1 MVCSVES
8 PRLAVFQPVERRPSV
23 DPVLGG
29 QWLSQTPLNS
39 FRSPFPDMSD
49 ETSNAKPPT
58 LNEVAASALGSAPP
72 SALSGPKPS
81 RISLSEW
88 ADEES
93 STRTT
98 DATIAV
104 SSPLPARH
112 KTGALLTVVVG
123 PHAGRAY
130 SIIEPV
136 TVIGRGKTA
145 NVRIDDPGAS
155 RNHARIVVADDGKY
169 VLEDLAS
176 TNGTFVDGARVEHT
190 ELKSGDRIRFGATV
204 TLSFAILDAQAERL
218 QHQLYESSVRDPL
231 TRAHNRRYLVERL
244 AGEIAY
250 AKRHGSEFA
259 LMLLDLDHFK
269 RINDTNGHL
278 AGDEVLRAVA
288 SLIARMIR
296 AEDVLARFGGE
307 EFVVAVRGIE
317 IGHVLRFAERLR
329 AAIERYEIKADAA
342 TLRVTA
348 SIGCAALRELPESG
362 RDADGLL
369 RLADERLYTA
379 KTKGRNRVSGA

>member
-1 MVCSVES
+1 
-8 PRLAVFQPVERRPSV
+8 
-23 DPVLGG
+23 
-29 QWLSQTPLNS
+29 
-39 FRSPFPDMSD
+39 MSD
-49 ETSNAKPPT
+49 ETPNAKPPIV
-58 LNEVAASALGSAPP
+58 NEIAAGPGRSTPP
-72 SALSGPKPS
+72 SALPAPKPS

-123 PHAGRAY
+123 PHTGRAY
-130 SIIEPV
+130 SIVEPV
-136 TVIGRGKTA
+136 TVVGRGKTA

-155 RNHARIVVADDGKY
+155 RNHARIVVSEDGKY
-169 VLEDLAS
+169 LLEDLAS
-176 TNGTFVDGARVEHT
+176 TNGTFVDGVRVECT
-190 ELKSGDRIRFGATV
+190 ELKSGDRIRLGATV

-269 RINDTNGHL
+269 HINDTHGHL
-278 AGDEVLRAVA
+278 AGDDVLRGVA
-288 SLIARMIR
+288 SLVARLIR

-307 EFVVAVRGIE
+307 EFVVAARGIE
-317 IGHVLRFAERLR
+317 IGQVLRFAERLR
-329 AAIERYEIKADAA
+329 SAIERQDMKAD
-342 TLRVTA
+342 TVMVRVTA
-348 SIGCAALRELPESG
+348 SIGCATLRELPESA

-379 KTKGRNRVSGA
+379 KTLGRNRVCGS

>member
-1 MVCSVES
+1 
-8 PRLAVFQPVERRPSV
+8 
-23 DPVLGG
+23 
-29 QWLSQTPLNS
+29 
-39 FRSPFPDMSD
+39 MSD
-49 ETSNAKPPT
+49 ETPNVKPPT
-58 LNEVAASALGSAPP
+58 VNEFAANAVKSAPP
-72 SALSGPKPS
+72 SAPSTQKTS

-104 SSPLPARH
+104 SSPVPHRH

-130 SIIEPV
+130 SIVEPITLV
-136 TVIGRGKTA
+136 GRGKTA
-145 NVRIDDPGAS
+145 HVRIDDPGAS
-155 RNHARIVVADDGKY
+155 RSHARIVVSDDGKY
-169 VLEDLAS
+169 VLEDLGS
-176 TNGTFVDGARVEHT
+176 TNGTFVDGVRVERV
-190 ELKSGDRIRFGATV
+190 ELKSGDRIRFGASV

-250 AKRHGSEFA
+250 AKRHASEFA

-269 RINDTNGHL
+269 RINDTHGHL
-278 AGDEVLRAVA
+278 AGDDVLRGVA
-288 SLIARMIR
+288 SLISRMIR

-317 IGHVLRFAERLR
+317 LGHVLRFAERLR
-329 AAIERYEIKADAA
+329 AAIERQDIKADTL

-348 SIGCAALRELPESG
+348 SIGCASLIELPESS

-369 RLADERLYTA
+369 RLADERLYAA
-379 KTKGRNRVSGA
+379 KTQGRNRVCAS